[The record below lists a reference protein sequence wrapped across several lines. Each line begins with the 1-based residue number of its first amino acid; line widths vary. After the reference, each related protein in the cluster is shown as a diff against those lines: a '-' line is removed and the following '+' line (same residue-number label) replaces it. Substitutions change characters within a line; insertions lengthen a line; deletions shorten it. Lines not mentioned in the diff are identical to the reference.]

1 MNKKKKFMSAVC
13 ISACMLTLV
22 SCGNKADKIL
32 GYVDK
37 MDFAGALD
45 YYDDKVDGSSKE
57 KEIRKEV
64 KHEMEDKY
72 EKILEKYNNGEID
85 SKDLEDLLEFVE
97 ELKLDNDDFREFMD
111 KISELKDSKD
121 YYKKALDYI
130 EDEQYSDAVYYL
142 GYVIEEDSNYKKA
155 QEKKEELQEKML
167 EESLEGYE
175 DYLAENNYKEAKNVL
190 DRCSYEYSDNEKYKE
205 LCKELDE
212 KVVEYSKSEIQTYFE
227 NDEYDEAEDF
237 IYSLYNYYFDDNDE
251 MKALYNNLEADYVDF
266 VVDKAE
272 TEAKNKNSAEAA
284 AILKNAI
291 ENVIGNSNDDL
302 NSAYEKYKAYLPVYI
317 ADLTETDSTGY
328 AETSYSNTS
337 SDIFDNKYKS
347 AYYYVSDPFFNDGDA
362 WAAYDIAGAYDK
374 FTGTIAPISTYSSVD
389 DKQIVQVFADDA
401 LVYTSPEMTN
411 STKPVTFDIDVKGKK
426 TIKIVYVKGGTNTN
440 AVFFEAAFSKADGS
454 ASTEKTTEATTEAAE
469 EATTEAATTVK
480 E

>member
-121 YYKKALDYI
+121 YYQKALDYI

-251 MKALYNNLEADYVDF
+251 MKDLYNNHEKYDYCYDRSQ
-266 VVDKAE
+266 KRE
-272 TEAKNKNSAEAA
+272 KRPQKEIGISAVRGGNIVGEHEIIFAGLDEVITIQHTAYSKGVFGKGAVEAA
-284 AILKNAI
+284 KFLAGKGPGLYDMK
-291 ENVIGNSNDDL
+291 NVI
-302 NSAYEKYKAYLPVYI
+302 SAK
-317 ADLTETDSTGY
+317 
-328 AETSYSNTS
+328 
-337 SDIFDNKYKS
+337 
-347 AYYYVSDPFFNDGDA
+347 
-362 WAAYDIAGAYDK
+362 
-374 FTGTIAPISTYSSVD
+374 
-389 DKQIVQVFADDA
+389 
-401 LVYTSPEMTN
+401 
-411 STKPVTFDIDVKGKK
+411 
-426 TIKIVYVKGGTNTN
+426 
-440 AVFFEAAFSKADGS
+440 
-454 ASTEKTTEATTEAAE
+454 
-469 EATTEAATTVK
+469 
-480 E
+480 